1 MSDTPVKRIAEP
13 SAAGPAAN
21 VTIGTGRDKLTIPL
35 QGTNLAIM
43 IAILWQLLGSYKD
56 LPKQVEQIAKDVSEI
71 RSNDQAQATQ
81 IGSLTARVET
91 LEGDNKDLEDRIEE
105 LEEAQEPNKSVAELE
120 SELKKLKKQVE
131 SKGAE

>member
-1 MSDTPVKRIAEP
+1 MSDTPEKRIVEP
-13 SAAGPAAN
+13 SAAQPAAN
-21 VTIGTGRDKLTIPL
+21 LTFGTGRDKFSIPL

-56 LPKQVEQIAKDVSEI
+56 LPKQVEQIAEDVSEI

-81 IGSLTARVET
+81 IGALTARVET
-91 LEGDNKDLEDRIEE
+91 LESDVQDLEERVEE
-105 LEEAQEPNKSVAELE
+105 LEEAQEPNKSMHELE

-131 SKGAE
+131 NKDAE